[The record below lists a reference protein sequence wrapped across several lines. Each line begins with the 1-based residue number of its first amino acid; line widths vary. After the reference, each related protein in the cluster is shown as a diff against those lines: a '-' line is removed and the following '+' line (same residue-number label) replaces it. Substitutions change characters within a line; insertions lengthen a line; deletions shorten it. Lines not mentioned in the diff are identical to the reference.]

1 MGTSF
6 HLPSTKHFLGICY
19 VGSAG
24 TRASAVVVEG
34 TYKKIA
40 STQSDEHGWGLWVVQ
55 ELGSPDRRPD
65 SPSQDET

>member
-1 MGTSF
+1 
-6 HLPSTKHFLGICY
+6 
-19 VGSAG
+19 
-24 TRASAVVVEG
+24 VVVEG